1 MTALG
6 LINSSP
12 PPLDVSFKPIIPIG
26 TEMPPRSEPLML
38 RLPSLQ

>member
-12 PPLDVSFKPIIPIG
+12 PPLDVSFKLTTPIG
-26 TEMPPRSEPLML
+26 TEMPPRGDIAYVKTF
-38 RLPSLQ
+38 